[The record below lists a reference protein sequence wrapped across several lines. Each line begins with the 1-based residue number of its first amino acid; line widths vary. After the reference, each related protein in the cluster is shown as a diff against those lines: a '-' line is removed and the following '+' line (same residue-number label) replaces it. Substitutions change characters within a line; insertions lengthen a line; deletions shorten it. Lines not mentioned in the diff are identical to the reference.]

1 MNGAFVFAAAV
12 FTRGRFERALRRLF
26 AASFCGGGRIVCP
39 PLPGY
44 AIVTFEVAVVTIS
57 SVVLV
62 ISGVL
67 LSVVFKR
74 PGVGSSA

>member
-1 MNGAFVFAAAV
+1 MNGAFVFVAAV
-12 FTRGRFERALRRLF
+12 FTRGRVERRYDGCSPRVVVAVGSF
-26 AASFCGGGRIVCP
+26 AP
-39 PLPGY
+39 PPGY